1 MNPGQVASPILTVG
15 LCYFEASTMKN
26 KRRSKRDTLALLRSD
41 QETLRRYGVR
51 RIGLFGSH
59 ASGRQSA
66 ASDVD
71 LVVDFETPSFD
82 NFIGLTEHL
91 ERLLGKRVEVLTPRG
106 IAGIRIREVAD
117 SINRSVV
124 YV

>member
-1 MNPGQVASPILTVG
+1 
-15 LCYFEASTMKN
+15 MKN
-26 KRRSKRDTLALLRSD
+26 KRRSRREILALLRSD
-41 QETLRRYGVR
+41 DETLRRYGVR

-71 LVVDFETPSFD
+71 LVVDFAKPSFD
-82 NFIGLTEHL
+82 NFMGLTEHL
-91 ERLLGKRVEVLTPRG
+91 ERLLGTKVDVLTTQG
-106 IAGIRIREVAD
+106 IAGIRVKEVAD
-117 SINRSVV
+117 SIKRSIV

>member
-1 MNPGQVASPILTVG
+1 
-15 LCYFEASTMKN
+15 MKN
-26 KRRSKRDTLALLRSD
+26 KRRSRREILALLCSD
-41 QETLRRYGVR
+41 NATLRRYGVR
-51 RIGLFGSH
+51 RIGRFGSH

-66 ASDVD
+66 TSDVD

-91 ERLLGKRVEVLTPRG
+91 ERLFGKRVEVLTPQG
-106 IAGIRIREVAD
+106 IAGIRVKEVAD
-117 SINRSVV
+117 SIERSIV

>member
-1 MNPGQVASPILTVG
+1 
-15 LCYFEASTMKN
+15 MK
-26 KRRSKRDTLALLRSD
+26 KKEKRSKQEILALLRSD
-41 QETLRRYGVR
+41 NETWRRFGVR

-59 ASGRQSA
+59 ASGRQGA

-91 ERLLGKRVEVLTPRG
+91 ERRLGKRVEVLTPQG
-106 IAGIRIREVAD
+106 IAGIRIREVAE
-117 SINRSVV
+117 SIKRSIV

>member
-1 MNPGQVASPILTVG
+1 MT
-15 LCYFEASTMKN
+15 KD
-26 KRRSKRDTLALLRSD
+26 KKRSKQEILAVLRSD
-41 QETLRRYGVR
+41 NETLRRYGVR

-59 ASGRQSA
+59 ASGRQRA
-66 ASDVD
+66 TSDVD

-91 ERLLGKRVEVLTPRG
+91 ERLLGKRVEVLTPQG
-106 IAGIRIREVAD
+106 IAGIRVREVAD
-117 SINRSVV
+117 SIKRSIV